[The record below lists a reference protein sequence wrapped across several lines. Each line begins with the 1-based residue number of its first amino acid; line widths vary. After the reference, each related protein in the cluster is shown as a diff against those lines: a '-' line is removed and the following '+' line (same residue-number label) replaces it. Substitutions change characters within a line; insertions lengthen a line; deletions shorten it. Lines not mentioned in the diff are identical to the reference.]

1 MVRVGRAAFEVSAVQ
16 CHGMSSVTLDPAG
29 PYEQKIVTAVN
40 GFIQQA
46 NARRLR
52 LALSRHAA
60 AARPA
65 VVLTLKNALFGSD
78 PDGRHFG
85 QTVDL
90 QGGVE
95 MLSGHVTALDQLRVP
110 GGGSM
115 LADTGSHGLLGGGMP
130 APKQAQLLAAREALD
145 KARRARG
152 PAAQESGGAPA

>member
-16 CHGMSSVTLDPAG
+16 CHGMSSFTLDNAG

-52 LALSRHAA
+52 LALSRHAAAA

-115 LADTGSHGLLGGGMP
+115 LGREDRRPCIAFTADVC
-130 APKQAQLLAAREALD
+130 
-145 KARRARG
+145 
-152 PAAQESGGAPA
+152 

>member
-1 MVRVGRAAFEVSAVQ
+1 MGRAAFEVSAVQ
-16 CHGMSSVTLDPAG
+16 CDGMSSITLDPAG
-29 PYEQKIVTAVN
+29 PYEQKVVTAIN

-52 LALSRHAA
+52 SALSRHAA
-60 AARPA
+60 NAARPA

-110 GGGSM
+110 GGF
-115 LADTGSHGLLGGGMP
+115 
-130 APKQAQLLAAREALD
+130 
-145 KARRARG
+145 
-152 PAAQESGGAPA
+152 GAS